1 MLFMCGQPIKID
13 IELYSISKEYN
24 KNELINIKK
33 KETVF
38 NTKLN
43 FCNKEVVHKNWKC
56 LSLLGAINSG
66 RGTHVSYWSSELEA
80 LLCNWLGDVMIKGIL
95 TTWSILNFYMRW
107 PNKSVM
113 KDNK

>member
-43 FCNKEVVHKNWKC
+43 FCNKEVVHKN
-56 LSLLGAINSG
+56 
-66 RGTHVSYWSSELEA
+66 
-80 LLCNWLGDVMIKGIL
+80 
-95 TTWSILNFYMRW
+95 
-107 PNKSVM
+107 
-113 KDNK
+113 